1 MKTLFR
7 PAFAVIAQL
16 SVGANLTGIALV
28 FVLANLAALGAVR
41 QAGASAP
48 LAFLP
53 DTGVLVALAIGGLA
67 VALYWLAGLGVW
79 NHVGMSRI
87 SRTLERIAIG
97 DLTAQIKLPQGYQM
111 DHSEAGRIW
120 KVMSAMSVNLRT
132 IVSRVREAAD
142 HIAQGAHEIAAG
154 YTHLSQRT
162 EEQAATLEETAASM
176 EQLSAAVKQN
186 AEHCR
191 RANAKAEETGQLA
204 EEAGRAMQRVT
215 ATMSDIQAGSRKMSE
230 IIGLIEGIAF
240 QTNILALNAAVEA
253 ARAGEQ
259 GRGFS
264 VVAAEVRSLAQRS
277 AQAAEE
283 IKSLIEAATEDI
295 AGGSALVAQ
304 AEQAVGRA
312 VAGVRE
318 IAALIESIAG
328 SSEEQAAG
336 VQEIG
341 KALAQLEG
349 VTQQN
354 AALVEEGAAAAS
366 AFEQEAARL
375 LEVVGAFKIDRS
387 EDRERAVALV
397 KRAIAHLRAV
407 GRERAL
413 ADINDPHGPFVEGE
427 RYVIVWDRK
436 GVQLASAGAP
446 QFNGRDMSDYKDV
459 DGKFITRDA
468 LELAASMGAGWYDYR
483 MTNPVTGRV
492 EPKSLYV
499 EKYRSLV
506 FGCGIYRPEA
516 EREADRGNAGSAP
529 AGESANAPT
538 AAVEARERLSAAG

>member
-1 MKTLFR
+1 MRAFFK
-7 PAFAVIAQL
+7 PAFRVFDRLRAMTALAVM
-16 SVGANLTGIALV
+16 IALV
-28 FVLANLAALGAVR
+28 AIGQAAAFRAAWNPDGGTTDPTAWLLAAAVSFC
-41 QAGASAP
+41 A
-48 LAFLP
+48 LVYL
-53 DTGVLVALAIGGLA
+53 LVALALA
-67 VALYWLAGLGVW
+67 NKIAMER
-79 NHVGMSRI
+79 MSAA
-87 SRTLERIAIG
+87 LERLGSG
-97 DLTAQIKLPQGYQM
+97 DLTVRVRVPRGLDART
-111 DHSEAGRIW
+111 EAGRMW
-120 KVMSAMSVNLRT
+120 GAMTQLGDSLLG
-132 IVSRVREAAD
+132 IVRQVRASAD

-427 RYVIVWDRK
+427 RYVFVWDLQGRMR
-436 GVQLASAGAP
+436 ASPASRHLIG
-446 QFNGRDMSDYKDV
+446 QDMTERTDA
-459 DGKFITRDA
+459 DGKKYAKEI
-468 LELAASMGAGWYDYR
+468 LELARTRGMGWCDYR
-483 MTNPVTGRV
+483 LRNPAKNDVI
-492 EPKSLYV
+492 EPKSAYF
-499 EKYRSLV
+499 ERADELV

-516 EREADRGNAGSAP
+516 DLGRFD
-529 AGESANAPT
+529 ESAAAAASGREHTHSSPVP
-538 AAVEARERLSAAG
+538 AAVRS

>member
-1 MKTLFR
+1 MRAFFR
-7 PAFAVIAQL
+7 PAFRVLEQLRAMTTLAVM
-16 SVGANLTGIALV
+16 IAL
-28 FVLANLAALGAVR
+28 
-41 QAGASAP
+41 
-48 LAFLP
+48 
-53 DTGVLVALAIGGLA
+53 
-67 VALYWLAGLGVW
+67 
-79 NHVGMSRI
+79 
-87 SRTLERIAIG
+87 IAIG
-97 DLTAQIKLPQGYQM
+97 QAAAFRAAWNPDGGASDPTPWLLVAAAAFCALVYLLIALALSNKIAMERLSAALERLGSGDLTVRVQVPRGL
-111 DHSEAGRIW
+111 DTTRTEAGRIW
-120 KVMSAMSVNLRT
+120 GATAQLGDSLLG
-132 IVSRVREAAD
+132 IVRQVRASAD

-176 EQLSAAVKQN
+176 EELSAAVKQN

-191 RANAKAEETGQLA
+191 QANAKAEETGQLA

-215 ATMSDIQAGSRKMSE
+215 STMNDIQSGSKKMSE

-283 IKSLIEAATEDI
+283 IKALIEAATEDI

-446 QFNGRDMSDYKDV
+446 QFNGRDMSNHTDV
-459 DGKFITRDA
+459 DGKLITRDV
-468 LELAASMGAGWYDYR
+468 LELAASMGSGWYDYR
-483 MTNPVTGRV
+483 MMNPVTGRV

-499 EKYRSLV
+499 EKHRNLV

-516 EREADRGNAGSAP
+516 EREADRRNADTAP
-529 AGESANAPT
+529 VSGAAKPPAAPVESPQQ
-538 AAVEARERLSAAG
+538 LSAVG